1 MPRRVWM
8 QQWRQLGRQGRSQ
21 WWFYFRKGKIWIGE
35 WEWIWKRSWEWKKL
49 SKWRHSYTQNSSS
62 NSQIPFPSNCRRF
75 TTNYLLPDWSCRR
88 SFKTPST
95 SWIVLWS
102 HSTNEVLFRWE
113 RNILLTWLPK
123 KRGLFIR
130 SMEEMFHTSTMK
142 PKDVTVD
149 LASGGKASVSIFNI
163 EAMILFTSPRWDTNM
178 TREHSKRLQYLH
190 WKTNKTN

>member
-75 TTNYLLPDWSCRR
+75 TTNYLLLDWSRRR

-113 RNILLTWLPK
+113 RNVLLTWLLK
-123 KRGLFIR
+123 KKWSIY
-130 SMEEMFHTSTMK
+130 TIY
-142 PKDVTVD
+142 
-149 LASGGKASVSIFNI
+149 GGNVPYIYHETQRCNSWPGQWWKSFSVHI
-163 EAMILFTSPRWDTNM
+163 
-178 TREHSKRLQYLH
+178 
-190 WKTNKTN
+190 